1 MRGGLTSQKGFTLIE
16 VIITLVLFGIM
27 ATMLGPY
34 LARSVSQSST
44 PLVNLTREV
53 ALQASMEN
61 IIYNYNLSYTSNL
74 AGLKSYVA
82 NNASGKYSIVTNEYA
97 KVNVSNQFVVDA
109 SSSTYLLVSI
119 KSLTTSEQLTMVFS
133 NSGS

>member
-1 MRGGLTSQKGFTLIE
+1 MGFTLIE
-16 VIITLVLFGIM
+16 VIISLVLFGILAVM
-27 ATMLGPY
+27 MGPY
-34 LARSVSQSST
+34 LVRSVSQSST
-44 PLVNLTREV
+44 PLVNLSKEV

-61 IIYNYNLSYTSNL
+61 IIYNYNKSYASNL
-74 AGLKSYVA
+74 AGLKLYVT

-97 KVNVSNQFVVDA
+97 KVNVSNQFVVDT

-119 KSLTTSEQLTMVFS
+119 KSLTTSEQLTMIFS